1 MFQISRPCHFAT
13 GWRTE
18 RIIKVQ
24 CSSSERFSFPT
35 LSCPI
40 SCLADLLVG
49 RVSYIETKILHRSR
63 WTSGRE
69 NKRTSLKTVTRH
81 RATVELFWYF
91 SLNWLHW
98 TLILA
103 YRAVQH
109 THTQITWI
117 YNRMCIKAGVFF
129 VWRCLFFNLPAF
141 GDISERT
148 VLTFSRPTSS
158 LWDVGRNF
166 RDKST
171 SPTRSFGERIS
182 IMYIYAQFKKKKVI

>member
-129 VWRCLFFNLPAF
+129 VWRCLFLIYLHLGISQKGQFWPLAGQPPASETWEE
-141 GDISERT
+141 ISGTKAPLQQDPLENAS
-148 VLTFSRPTSS
+148 V
-158 LWDVGRNF
+158 
-166 RDKST
+166 
-171 SPTRSFGERIS
+171 
-182 IMYIYAQFKKKKVI
+182 